1 MTGSLWD
8 AVASQAQRTPLA
20 IAIRADRDYA
30 YQELVE
36 RASALARR
44 IEAGTAP
51 GGIVALEAMTPIA
64 GAIAMLAAAKSRCPV
79 LPINPESPPI
89 HRATVLADASPA
101 LLLRELDAY
110 RFAVEPAAHNSRG
123 DTPGS
128 VRHDMKRVAYVIYT
142 SGSTGRPKGVV
153 VSHESLLTRLAGLA
167 RVPGFGPEDSIL
179 AMSALSFD
187 ISLAEMFLPLTLGGS
202 FVAPPAGARL
212 DPEIFAQAVNAYGP
226 QVIQATPSFW
236 RLALAW
242 GWRGSARRGGI
253 GSRLWCGGEIL
264 TSRLARSLLPLC
276 AELWNVYGPT
286 ETTLWASAAQV
297 RNADCIDLGRPL
309 QGGSLFLA
317 GEGGGLIHEPGQ
329 PGEILIYGDG
339 LALGYLN
346 RPELTT
352 ERFRVCATPVGPRR
366 CYRTGDR
373 AQYRDDG
380 TLQFLG
386 RADDQVKLRGHR
398 IELAELEAVAEEH
411 PAVREAV
418 AVLRHAGDPESAHI
432 AVFVVAD
439 GAVTSRQIRGWM
451 ADRLPTGMRPGR
463 VSVQPT
469 LPRTTTGK
477 VDRVCL
483 AGGIGGSSP
492 QADTASS
499 TLEYPASE

>member
-1 MTGSLWD
+1 
-8 AVASQAQRTPLA
+8 
-20 IAIRADRDYA
+20 
-30 YQELVE
+30 
-36 RASALARR
+36 
-44 IEAGTAP
+44 
-51 GGIVALEAMTPIA
+51 
-64 GAIAMLAAAKSRCPV
+64 
-79 LPINPESPPI
+79 
-89 HRATVLADASPA
+89 
-101 LLLRELDAY
+101 
-110 RFAVEPAAHNSRG
+110 
-123 DTPGS
+123 
-128 VRHDMKRVAYVIYT
+128 
-142 SGSTGRPKGVV
+142 
-153 VSHESLLTRLAGLA
+153 
-167 RVPGFGPEDSIL
+167 
-179 AMSALSFD
+179 MSALSFD
-187 ISLAEMFLPLTLGGS
+187 ISLAEMFLPLTVGGS
-202 FVAPPAGARL
+202 FVAAPAAARL
-212 DPEIFAQAVNAYGP
+212 DPEIFAQVVHAYRP

-242 GWRGSARRGGI
+242 GWRGSAQRGGT

-264 TSRLARSLLPLC
+264 TPSLARSLLPLC

-286 ETTLWASAAQV
+286 ETTLWASAAHV
-297 RNADCIDLGRPL
+297 RSADCIDLGRPL
-309 QGGSLFLA
+309 RGGTLFLA
-317 GEGGGLIHEPGQ
+317 DDDGGLIREPCQ

-432 AVFVVAD
+432 AVFVVPD
-439 GAVTSRQIRGWM
+439 GAVTSRQIRSWM
-451 ADRLPTGMRPGR
+451 ADRLPAGMRPGR
-463 VSVQPT
+463 ISVQPA

-483 AGGIGGSSP
+483 ANG
-492 QADTASS
+492 
-499 TLEYPASE
+499 TLEYPASQ